1 MIMILLELFLVF
13 VQIGFTSFGGMS
25 MIPLIKSEM
34 LGRAWMTATEVM
46 DIVAIAEMTP
56 GPLGINCA
64 TFAGIRVAGIAG
76 ALCATLGVLVPT
88 LTLCLIAGLFFERF
102 KQNKIV
108 KNMMYGV
115 RPVTIGLVLATI
127 ITLSGSSYLVSMV
140 PHWQSIA
147 IGAIIA
153 ILIWKWR
160 LSVPK
165 VILISAGLGL
175 LLVR

>member
-1 MIMILLELFLVF
+1 MTMILLELFLVF
-13 VQIGFTSFGGMS
+13 VQIGFTSFGGLS

-34 LGRAWMTATEVM
+34 LGHAWMTATEVM

-56 GPLGINCA
+56 GPLGVNCA
-64 TFAGIRVAGIAG
+64 TFVGMRIAGIAG
-76 ALCATLGVLVPT
+76 ALCATAGVLAPT

-108 KNMMYGV
+108 KNIMYGV

-127 ITLSGSSYLVSMV
+127 ITLSGSSYFVLMV
-140 PHWQSIA
+140 PHWQSIV

-153 ILIWKWR
+153 VLIWKWR